1 MASPKLTEAQRK
13 LRELL
18 VQSGVTEQRASHLA
32 QSIWN
37 TKKVAR
43 LVSFG
48 AGPKL
53 RTDAERLCAEPPALV
68 EHLFAMGSMGYYAP
82 CTSR

>member
-32 QSIWN
+32 QMVRRSPGG
-37 TKKVAR
+37 AAAH
-43 LVSFG
+43 G
-48 AGPKL
+48 AGGAVGTVP
-53 RTDAERLCAEPPALV
+53 DPEAAA
-68 EHLFAMGSMGYYAP
+68 G
-82 CTSR
+82 